1 MQICLWKLLYIIRDT
16 FCALRFLTTLRFA
29 WTSLW
34 PLRLTRKKLDR
45 ICAECGLSELAS
57 KLPKGYD
64 TQVVKFVDDEG
75 FESSS
80 GEDQRIAIARTC
92 YQGGDIY
99 VLDEPTVS
107 IDPMAENEIYTQFH
121 RMIQDHCAILI
132 THRLSAVKLA
142 DNIAVFDGGQHSW
155 IWHAS
160 WTVC

>member
-1 MQICLWKLLYIIRDT
+1 MIEIDNANLPLKAFIHNKRY
-16 FCALRFLTTLRFA
+16 FLCTSISNYFTLRMNITLTA
-29 WTSLW
+29 
-34 PLRLTRKKLDR
+34 PLDKEKLDR

-80 GEDQRIAIARTC
+80 GENQRIAIARTC

-142 DNIAVFDGGQHSW
+142 DNIAVFDGGQHS
-155 IWHAS
+155 
-160 WTVC
+160 